1 MSKTLLGIAAALVL
15 ITLAVQ
21 AYKVNNPVDD
31 GVVLVRKEA
40 PDETH
45 RAPDAKTSATV
56 SPAGSAPAPAAPPAA
71 SAPVR
76 RRRRALKV
84 PSQGENYPPRESMEQ
99 VVQQLRKIANGEW
112 PEANQ
117 PIR

>member
-40 PDETH
+40 PVETH

-56 SPAGSAPAPAAPPAA
+56 SPAGSAPVP
-71 SAPVR
+71 

>member
-1 MSKTLLGIAAALVL
+1 MSKILLGIAAALVL

-31 GVVLVRKEA
+31 GVVLVRNE
-40 PDETH
+40 PRDENR
-45 RAPDAKTSATV
+45 RAPDTKASGIVSSAGT
-56 SPAGSAPAPAAPPAA
+56 APVPAAPPG
-71 SAPVR
+71 APARVPR
-76 RRRRALKV
+76 PRRAVKV
-84 PSQGENYPPRESMEQ
+84 PSQRENYPPRESMEQ

-112 PEANQ
+112 PDANQ